1 MHWVYILK
9 CSDGSYYTG
18 STSNPELRV
27 AEHNAGTFG
36 GYTAK
41 RLPVALVFSQGVPT
55 KDGASR
61 IERQIKGWS
70 RRKKEAI
77 MAGDWHLLPELA
89 ARRRPHSPHP
99 SILRHAQDAPCA
111 PNAKTVVVSNGRRE

>member
-77 MAGDWHLLPELA
+77 MAGDWG
-89 ARRRPHSPHP
+89 R
-99 SILRHAQDAPCA
+99 ILR
-111 PNAKTVVVSNGRRE
+111 TRRSFDTLRMLRVLRMLRQW